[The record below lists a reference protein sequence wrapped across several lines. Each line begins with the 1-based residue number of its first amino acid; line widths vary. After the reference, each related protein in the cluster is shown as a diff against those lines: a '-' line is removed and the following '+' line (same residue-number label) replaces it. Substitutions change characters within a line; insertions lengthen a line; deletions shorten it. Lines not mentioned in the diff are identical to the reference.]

1 MLNALFINKPS
12 GITSFDV
19 CFRLRKVLGTKK
31 IGHTGTLDP
40 LADGVMIVL
49 FDKATKANQFLV
61 TDNKEY
67 IARVRLGIET
77 DTLDID
83 GNVINETA
91 YNLPDKD
98 DLINVLDSFLG
109 QSRQE
114 VPLTS
119 AISVNGK
126 RLYQYQREGK
136 EVELP
141 IRDINVYEIKLL
153 EIHEDGF
160 SFKAKVSSGT
170 YIRAL
175 VRDILKKLKL
185 TGTLC
190 SLTRTAVDNV
200 TLDQCDALEDIE
212 KGNYTLH
219 DLYELL
225 SVKYPLVDYENIDDI
240 RNGRSIKIDNDSN
253 RVLIVHDKEVL
264 AVYDKN
270 PDNSFSCARGL
281 W

>member
-1 MLNALFINKPS
+1 M
-12 GITSFDV
+12 
-19 CFRLRKVLGTKK
+19 
-31 IGHTGTLDP
+31 
-40 LADGVMIVL
+40 
-49 FDKATKANQFLV
+49 
-61 TDNKEY
+61 
-67 IARVRLGIET
+67 
-77 DTLDID
+77 
-83 GNVINETA
+83 
-91 YNLPDKD
+91 
-98 DLINVLDSFLG
+98 
-109 QSRQE
+109 
-114 VPLTS
+114 
-119 AISVNGK
+119 
-126 RLYQYQREGK
+126 
-136 EVELP
+136 
-141 IRDINVYEIKLL
+141 
-153 EIHEDGF
+153 
-160 SFKAKVSSGT
+160 SSGT

-240 RNGRSIKIDNDSN
+240 RNGRSIKIDNDSD

-270 PDNSFSCARGL
+270 PDNSFSCVRGL

>member
-141 IRDINVYEIKLL
+141 IRDINVYEIKLI

-240 RNGRSIKIDNDSN
+240 INGRSIKIDNNSD
-253 RVLIVHDKEVL
+253 RILIVHDKEVL

>member
-240 RNGRSIKIDNDSN
+240 RNGRSIKIDNDSD

>member
-19 CFRLRKVLGTKK
+19 CFCLRKVLGTKK

-240 RNGRSIKIDNDSN
+240 RNGRSIKIDNDSD

-270 PDNSFSCARGL
+270 PDNSFSCVRGL

>member
-83 GNVINETA
+83 GSVINETA
-91 YNLPDKD
+91 YNLPDND

-240 RNGRSIKIDNDSN
+240 RNGRSIKIDNDSD

-270 PDNSFSCARGL
+270 PDNSFSCVRGL

>member
-91 YNLPDKD
+91 YNLPDND

-240 RNGRSIKIDNDSN
+240 RNGRSIKIDNDSD

>member
-83 GNVINETA
+83 GNVINETS
-91 YNLPDKD
+91 YNLPDKEE
-98 DLINVLDSFLG
+98 LINVLDSFLG

-240 RNGRSIKIDNDSN
+240 RNGRSIKIDNDSD

>member
-91 YNLPDKD
+91 YNLPDND

-240 RNGRSIKIDNDSN
+240 RNGRSIKIDNNSD

-270 PDNSFSCARGL
+270 PDNSFSCVRGL

>member
-91 YNLPDKD
+91 YNLPDND

-240 RNGRSIKIDNDSN
+240 RNGRSIKIDNNSD

>member
-98 DLINVLDSFLG
+98 NLINVLDSFLG

-240 RNGRSIKIDNDSN
+240 RNGRSIKIDNDSD

-270 PDNSFSCARGL
+270 QDNSFSCARGL

>member
-91 YNLPDKD
+91 YNLPDND
-98 DLINVLDSFLG
+98 ELINVLDSFLG

-175 VRDILKKLKL
+175 VRDILMKLKL

-240 RNGRSIKIDNDSN
+240 RNGRSIKIDNNSD

>member
-109 QSRQE
+109 QSRQK

-240 RNGRSIKIDNDSN
+240 RNGRSIKIDNDSD

>member
-91 YNLPDKD
+91 YNLPDND
-98 DLINVLDSFLG
+98 ELINVLDSFLG

-240 RNGRSIKIDNDSN
+240 RNGRSIKIDNDSD

>member
-219 DLYELL
+219 NLYELL

-240 RNGRSIKIDNDSN
+240 INGRSIKIDNNSD
-253 RVLIVHDKEVL
+253 RILIVHDKEVL

-270 PDNSFSCARGL
+270 PDNSFSCVRGL

>member
-91 YNLPDKD
+91 YNLPNND

-240 RNGRSIKIDNDSN
+240 RNGRSIKIDNDSD

-270 PDNSFSCARGL
+270 PDNSFSCVRGL

>member
-119 AISVNGK
+119 AISINGK

-240 RNGRSIKIDNDSN
+240 RNGRSIKIDNDSD

-270 PDNSFSCARGL
+270 PDNSFSCVRGL

>member
-240 RNGRSIKIDNDSN
+240 RNGRSIKIDNNSD

>member
-240 RNGRSIKIDNDSN
+240 INGRSIKIDNNSD
-253 RVLIVHDKEVL
+253 RILIVHDKEVL

-270 PDNSFSCARGL
+270 PDNSFSCVRGL

>member
-19 CFRLRKVLGTKK
+19 CFRLRQVLGTKK

-91 YNLPDKD
+91 YNFPDKD

-212 KGNYTLH
+212 KGNYALH

-240 RNGRSIKIDNDSN
+240 RNGRSIKIDNNSD
-253 RVLIVHDKEVL
+253 RILIVHDKEVL

>member
-240 RNGRSIKIDNDSN
+240 INGRSIKIDNNSD
-253 RVLIVHDKEVL
+253 RILIVHDKEVL

>member
-126 RLYQYQREGK
+126 RLYQYQREQNIPCQ
-136 EVELP
+136 ELQ
-141 IRDINVYEIKLL
+141 
-153 EIHEDGF
+153 G
-160 SFKAKVSSGT
+160 A
-170 YIRAL
+170 
-175 VRDILKKLKL
+175 
-185 TGTLC
+185 
-190 SLTRTAVDNV
+190 
-200 TLDQCDALEDIE
+200 Q
-212 KGNYTLH
+212 
-219 DLYELL
+219 
-225 SVKYPLVDYENIDDI
+225 
-240 RNGRSIKIDNDSN
+240 
-253 RVLIVHDKEVL
+253 
-264 AVYDKN
+264 
-270 PDNSFSCARGL
+270 
-281 W
+281 

>member
-91 YNLPDKD
+91 YNLPDND

-212 KGNYTLH
+212 KGNYALH

-240 RNGRSIKIDNDSN
+240 RNGRSIKIDNNSD
-253 RVLIVHDKEVL
+253 RILIVHDKEVL

>member
-141 IRDINVYEIKLL
+141 IRDINVYEIKLI

-240 RNGRSIKIDNDSN
+240 RNGRSIKIDNNSD
-253 RVLIVHDKEVL
+253 RILIVHDKEVL

-270 PDNSFSCARGL
+270 PDNSFSCVRGL

>member
-91 YNLPDKD
+91 YNFPDKD

-240 RNGRSIKIDNDSN
+240 RNGRSIKIDNDSD
-253 RVLIVHDKEVL
+253 RVNLRQTLIIRVSWNFRK
-264 AVYDKN
+264 
-270 PDNSFSCARGL
+270 
-281 W
+281 

>member
-240 RNGRSIKIDNDSN
+240 RNGRSIKIDNDSD

-270 PDNSFSCARGL
+270 PDNSFSCSRGL

>member
-67 IARVRLGIET
+67 VARVRLGIDT

-240 RNGRSIKIDNDSN
+240 RNGRSIKIDNDSD

>member
-190 SLTRTAVDNV
+190 SLTRTAVDSV

-240 RNGRSIKIDNDSN
+240 RNGRSIKIDNDSD

-270 PDNSFSCARGL
+270 PDNSFSCVRGL